1 MKCLFKVVAL
11 SSLLFSGIIH
21 AEIDGSAMAAALQKA
36 QAVYNI
42 VGEGD
47 AAEVDWSHPKEIPG
61 LKDPANPGMKLQV
74 VEWEA
79 FNPGYKTYHRIR
91 VLVNY
96 QGAPV
101 GVESLYLGQ

>member
-1 MKCLFKVVAL
+1 MKRLIKVILAG
-11 SSLLFSGIIH
+11 SLLFVGAAH
-21 AEIDGSAMAAALQKA
+21 AEIDGNAMAAALTKA
-36 QAVYNI
+36 QQVYNV

-47 AAEVDWSHPKEIPG
+47 ASEVDWSHPKKVPG
-61 LKDPANPGMKLQV
+61 LKDPANPGKKLQV

-79 FNPGYKTYHRIR
+79 FNPGYKTYHSIR

-101 GVESLYLGQ
+101 GVETLYLGQ

>member
-1 MKCLFKVVAL
+1 MNRVFKVVAC
-11 SSLLFSGIIH
+11 SSLLFSGVIH
-21 AEIDGSAMAAALQKA
+21 AEIDGNAMAAALQKA
-36 QAVYNI
+36 QAVYNV

-47 AAEVDWSHPKEIPG
+47 ASEVDWSNPKEVPG
-61 LKDPANPGMKLQV
+61 LKDPANPGKKLQV

-96 QGAPV
+96 QGAPA
-101 GVESLYLGQ
+101 GVESLYMGQ